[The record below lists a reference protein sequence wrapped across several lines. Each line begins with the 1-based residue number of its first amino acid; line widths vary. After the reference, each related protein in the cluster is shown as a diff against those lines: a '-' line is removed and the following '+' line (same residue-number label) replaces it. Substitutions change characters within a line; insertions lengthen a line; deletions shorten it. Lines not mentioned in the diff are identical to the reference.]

1 MEKESAFTLKTSLS
15 YEVAGRRWVQ

>member
-1 MEKESAFTLKTSLS
+1 MEKGSAFTLKTSLS